1 MSTAP
6 SSIFQASDIPSS
18 SPFFDSI
25 TPSSAFYPTPAPTP
39 PPYPVNS
46 YTPQNPNEVPI
57 LRFVIYLCCTI
68 MILGFILYLNKYVDT
83 SPIWFID
90 VSLDDRSSDILYIY
104 IYLDWFAFFALIHVH
119 PRIAFNLTPMN
130 FFIVGGIQHPQ
141 HRLPV
146 LRMERILKRHKI
158 RWI

>member
-1 MSTAP
+1 MSSAP

-18 SPFFDSI
+18 SPFLDSI
-25 TPSSAFYPTPAPTP
+25 IPPSAFYPTPAPTP
-39 PPYPVNS
+39 PPYPVNR
-46 YTPQNPNEVPI
+46 YTPQNPNEIPI

-68 MILGFILYLNKYVDT
+68 MILGFILYLSKYVDR

-90 VSLDDRSSDILYIY
+90 VSLDDDRRTSDIYTWIDSPFLRLFTSTHGFLSISHQW
-104 IYLDWFAFFALIHVH
+104 IS
-119 PRIAFNLTPMN
+119 
-130 FFIVGGIQHPQ
+130 FIVDGIQHPQ

-146 LRMERILKRHKI
+146 LRMERIMKRHKI